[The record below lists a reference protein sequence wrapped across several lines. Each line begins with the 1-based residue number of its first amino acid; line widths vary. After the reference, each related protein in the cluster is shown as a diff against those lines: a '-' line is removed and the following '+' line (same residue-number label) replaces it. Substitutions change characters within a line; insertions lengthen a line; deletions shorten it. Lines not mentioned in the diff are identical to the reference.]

1 MQAGRRG
8 KRRKSGFILAQKP
21 AFLLRKLLFSYTW
34 VSEYPNWPFER
45 EERVSIVPRLIS
57 ATQHEPNSSPAPVSA
72 PTRGTGDSSD
82 LFVAIKGYA
91 EGDRIGGKYTLID
104 RLGEGG
110 MGAVWRAHNELLDV
124 DVALKLIRTDEV
136 EMAEGTLMSDR
147 LLQEARAAARLG
159 HPAIARV
166 FDYGT
171 TERNHP
177 YIVMELLKGED
188 LAEALARRG
197 RVSNT
202 KAVATLM
209 PIAHGLAAAHSQGIV
224 HRDLKPENVFL
235 ARLED
240 GRVMPKLVD
249 FGIAKMGTTGKG
261 HRLTQTGTMLGSPIY
276 MSPEQAR
283 GDEVDHRADV
293 WAFCVVLYELVTG
306 RPPFEGRNYNAL
318 LYAII
323 ADEPRPLPIKAEGD
337 EELWAI
343 LRKGFEKERE
353 RRWSTIDELGRALA
367 QWLMLRGVHEDVTGA
382 SLAQWFRAMP
392 HGDILTSMLPAPVNF
407 QMPLIPRRSDRAKW
421 EAETRS
427 LGPRSSK
434 SGASFQVPRA
444 PGTSATNR
452 HSWLRALA
460 TARTRLTQAL
470 GDVVPLLRDP
480 ALMAQRKWMWAGA
493 ACSVVVGALGVAVAL
508 PGQAPPMGKTEG
520 VTIAREF
527 DVYVLPD
534 INESDELGAKALVT
548 PVIEAVEVDAP
559 APSAAAA
566 ASETAR
572 TPPRR
577 VVTPPRKANTTRLK
591 NPFH

>member
-1 MQAGRRG
+1 
-8 KRRKSGFILAQKP
+8 
-21 AFLLRKLLFSYTW
+21 
-34 VSEYPNWPFER
+34 
-45 EERVSIVPRLIS
+45 VSIVPRLIS
-57 ATQHEPNSSPAPVSA
+57 ATQHEPNSSPLPISSQG
-72 PTRGTGDSSD
+72 PGTGDSSD
-82 LFVAIKGYA
+82 LFVAIRGYA

-110 MGAVWRAHNELLDV
+110 MGAVWRAHNELLEV
-124 DVALKLIRTDEV
+124 DVALKLIRTDDV
-136 EMAEGTLMSDR
+136 DMAEGTLMSDR

-209 PIAHGLAAAHSQGIV
+209 PIAHALAAAHSQGIV

-249 FGIAKMGTTGKG
+249 FGIAKMGTTGKS

-323 ADEPRPLPIKAEGD
+323 ADEPRPLPMKAEGD

-343 LRKGFEKERE
+343 LRKGFEKERDN
-353 RRWSTIDELGRALA
+353 RWSTIDELGRALA
-367 QWLMLRGVHEDVTGA
+367 QWLIVRGVHEDISGA
-382 SLAQWFRAMP
+382 SIVAQWLRALP
-392 HGDILTSMLPAPVNF
+392 AGDVLTSMLPAPVNF
-407 QMPLIPRRSDRAKW
+407 QMPVIPRRSDRAKW
-421 EAETRS
+421 GAETRS
-427 LGPRSSK
+427 LGPRSSR
-434 SGASFQVPRA
+434 SGSSFQP
-444 PGTSATNR
+444 SASAAAQ
-452 HSWLRALA
+452 SWLQLRDGVWVRLKLALA
-460 TARTRLTQAL
+460 DFA
-470 GDVVPLLRDP
+470 PLLRDP
-480 ALMAQRKWMWAGA
+480 LFGAQRKWVLIGAG
-493 ACSVVVGALGVAVAL
+493 CSVVAGALAVAAAL
-508 PGQAPPMGKTEG
+508 PGQTPPLGPTDAG
-520 VTIAREF
+520 VVTRDFGVRVTLGIE
-527 DVYVLPD
+527 
-534 INESDELGAKALVT
+534 ESDAVLSRAQPAASVPAEEVSTDEQPAAST
-548 PVIEAVEVDAP
+548 NTNPVRAP
-559 APSAAAA
+559 APSVRKNVG
-566 ASETAR
+566 SQ
-572 TPPRR
+572 
-577 VVTPPRKANTTRLK
+577 RKAPPTRLK
-591 NPFH
+591 NPFD

>member
-1 MQAGRRG
+1 M
-8 KRRKSGFILAQKP
+8 
-21 AFLLRKLLFSYTW
+21 
-34 VSEYPNWPFER
+34 
-45 EERVSIVPRLIS
+45 PRLIS
-57 ATQHEPNSSPAPVSA
+57 ATQHEPNSQPSPISSQ
-72 PTRGTGDSSD
+72 GLSSGDSSD
-82 LFVAIKGYA
+82 LFVAIRGYT

-136 EMAEGTLMSDR
+136 EAAEGTLMSDR

-159 HPAIARV
+159 HPSIARV

-209 PIAHGLAAAHSQGIV
+209 PIAHALATAHSQGIV

-249 FGIAKMGTTGKG
+249 FGIAKMGTTTNKS

-337 EELWAI
+337 EELWNI
-343 LRKGFEKERE
+343 LRKGFEKERDK
-353 RRWSTIDELGRALA
+353 RWSTIDELGRALA
-367 QWLMLRGVHEDVTGA
+367 QWLLVRGVHEDITGA
-382 SLAQWFRAMP
+382 SLVTQWLRAMP
-392 HGDILTSMLPAPVNF
+392 ADVLTSMLPAPVNF
-407 QMPLIPRRSDRAKW
+407 QMPIIPRRSDRAKW
-421 EAETRS
+421 EAATRS
-427 LGPRSSK
+427 LGPRSSR
-434 SGASFQVPRA
+434 SSNSLQGTEALRGGAPRR
-444 PGTSATNR
+444 SR
-452 HSWLRALA
+452 HSWQQWVEL
-460 TARTRLTQAL
+460 ARTRIGQTLADL
-470 GDVVPLLRDP
+470 KPLLREP
-480 ALMAQRKWMWAGA
+480 ARAAQRKWVLAGA
-493 ACSVVVGALGVAVAL
+493 ACSIVVGALGVALAL
-508 PGQAPPMGKTEG
+508 PGQAPPLGPTETVEIG
-520 VTIAREF
+520 HEFVAPRVALVLDQIDAVGAQEPEPAFEEF
-527 DVYVLPD
+527 DVSP
-534 INESDELGAKALVT
+534 KAE
-548 PVIEAVEVDAP
+548 PRAVP
-559 APSAAAA
+559 PSSGAAAQPTKA
-566 ASETAR
+566 PVPAR
-572 TPPRR
+572 RSATS
-577 VVTPPRKANTTRLK
+577 TRKTSSTRLK
-591 NPFH
+591 NPFD

>member
-1 MQAGRRG
+1 M
-8 KRRKSGFILAQKP
+8 
-21 AFLLRKLLFSYTW
+21 
-34 VSEYPNWPFER
+34 
-45 EERVSIVPRLIS
+45 SIVPRLIS
-57 ATQHEPNSSPAPVSA
+57 ATQHEPNSSPAPISA
-72 PTRGTGDSSD
+72 QVRGPGESSD

-91 EGDRIGGKYTLID
+91 SGDRIGGKYTLID

-136 EMAEGTLMSDR
+136 ETTEGTLMSDR

-209 PIAHGLAAAHSQGIV
+209 PIAHALAAAHAQGIV

-249 FGIAKMGTTGKG
+249 FGIAKIGTTGKG

-323 ADEPRPLPIKAEGD
+323 ADEPRPLPIKADGD
-337 EELWAI
+337 DELWAI
-343 LRKGFEKERE
+343 LRKGFEKERD

-367 QWLMLRGVHEDVTGA
+367 QWLIVRGVHEDITGA
-382 SLAQWFRAMP
+382 SLAAQWLRAMP
-392 HGDILTSMLPAPVNF
+392 HGDVLTSMLPAPVNF
-407 QMPLIPRRSDRAKW
+407 QMPVIPRRSDRAKW
-421 EAETRS
+421 DQETRS
-427 LGPRSSK
+427 LGPRS
-434 SGASFQVPRA
+434 GRADASFPGPLENRVPTAR
-444 PGTSATNR
+444 P
-452 HSWLRALA
+452 SWQRALA
-460 TARTRLTQAL
+460 TAQVKLRQVV
-470 GDVVPLLRDP
+470 GDVLPLLRDP
-480 ALMAQRKWMWAGA
+480 ALMAQRKWM
-493 ACSVVVGALGVAVAL
+493 VVGAAGSVVAGALAVAVAL
-508 PGQAPPMGKTEG
+508 PGQAPPLGETE
-520 VTIAREF
+520 VVAIAPEF

-534 INESDELGAKALVT
+534 IDESDAFGAKALIIAPT
-548 PVIEAVEVDAP
+548 EDVEFDAP
-559 APSAAAA
+559 TPAAVPPTV
-566 ASETAR
+566 SETAR
-572 TPPRR
+572 TAQRR
-577 VVTPPRKANTTRLK
+577 VHTPPRKANATRLK
-591 NPFH
+591 NPFD